1 MKHIHRFK
9 SFSKKIGTGMKIEM
23 QETIAI
29 PSLIKN
35 REYKKAGH
43 QIVDIFKIAGLT
55 IIWVIPGGGVITTML
70 LKFSH
75 KSRPSAFQPIKEE
88 SVYGK
93 SKDVCSQEGRDLHE

>member
-1 MKHIHRFK
+1 
-9 SFSKKIGTGMKIEM
+9 MKIEIK
-23 QETIAI
+23 ETIAI

-43 QIVDIFKIAGLT
+43 QVVDIFKIAGLT

-75 KSRPSAFQPIKEE
+75 KSRPSAFQPVKEE
-88 SVYGK
+88 SAYGK
-93 SKDVCSQEGRDLHE
+93 NRDVRSQEGRDLHD

>member
-1 MKHIHRFK
+1 MKHIHRLK
-9 SFSKKIGTGMKIEM
+9 DFSKKIGIGMKIEIK
-23 QETIAI
+23 ETVAI

-75 KSRPSAFQPIKEE
+75 KSRPSAFQPVKEE
-88 SVYGK
+88 STYGK
-93 SKDVCSQEGRDLHE
+93 NRDTRLEEGHDL

>member
-1 MKHIHRFK
+1 MKHIHRLK
-9 SFSKKIGTGMKIEM
+9 SFSKKIGTGMKIEIE
-23 QETIAI
+23 ETVAI
-29 PSLIKN
+29 PSLIRN

-55 IIWVIPGGGVITTML
+55 IIWVIPGGGVIITML

-88 SVYGK
+88 SAYATK
-93 SKDVCSQEGRDLHE
+93 KETRSEEGPGLHA